1 MKEQDIDR
9 NKYVQ
14 REERSGRR
22 SCKRRRISNHMRQNP
37 LQEANNLSDIEDIS
51 AVLINPEVSL
61 PH

>member
-1 MKEQDIDR
+1 MTEENTER

-22 SCKRRRISNHMRQNP
+22 GCRRRSISNHMRQNP
-37 LQEANNLSDIEDIS
+37 LQEANNISDIEDIS
-51 AVLINPEVSL
+51 AVLINLEVSF